1 MALIGGL
8 PLIELKKLREEEVR
22 VVIEDW
28 SPAKKLIAFQYFKA
42 SGLSTE
48 NIGNNIDNA
57 LRMELKEG
65 NQ

>member
-8 PLIELKKLREEEVR
+8 NLVELKKLREEEVR

-28 SPAKKLIAFQYFKA
+28 SPAKKLITFQYLKA

-48 NIGNNIDNA
+48 NIEYKIDNA
-57 LRMELKEG
+57 LRVEIKEG
-65 NQ
+65 NK

>member
-8 PLIELKKLREEEVR
+8 SLIELKKMREEEVR

-28 SPAKKLIAFQYFKA
+28 SPAKKLITFQYLKA
-42 SGLSTE
+42 GGLSMD
-48 NIGNNIDNA
+48 NIEHRIDSA
-57 LRMELKEG
+57 LRTEMKEG